1 MADREKFIKC
11 DCHGEGILVTKYD
24 NEEEMYFSFWR
35 EGINPVKLSWWMRL
49 KLCYLALFKGNF
61 YNDQVILNKEKAMEL
76 ALWIQDEHDHVTA
89 WVREMEKEG
98 EMDKTKFAVGNLLDQ
113 KPLDPASEHD
123 DWENEGGSNLS
134 NLPKEGCEGGH
145 Y

>member
-24 NEEEMYFSFWR
+24 DGEEMYFSYWR
-35 EGINPVKLSWWMRL
+35 EGINPIKLSWWMRL

-61 YNDQVILNKEKAMEL
+61 YNDQVVLNKEKAMEL
-76 ALWIQDEHDHVTA
+76 ALWIQEEHDDVTK
-89 WVREMEKEG
+89 WVREMDEESNL
-98 EMDKTKFAVGNLLDQ
+98 DKL
-113 KPLDPASEHD
+113 PP
-123 DWENEGGSNLS
+123 EGGR
-134 NLPKEGCEGGH
+134 GGH

>member
-24 NEEEMYFSFWR
+24 DEEEMYFSYWR
-35 EGINPVKLSWWMRL
+35 EGINPIKLSWRMRL

-76 ALWIQDEHDHVTA
+76 ALWIQEEHDDITT
-89 WVREMEKEG
+89 WVREVGKEG
-98 EMDKTKFAVGNLLDQ
+98 DEVKYTSPWKNPMPSSKEVIKNDPALDKTKFAVGNLLDR
-113 KPLDPASEHD
+113 KPLDQ
-123 DWENEGGSNLS
+123 L
-134 NLPKEGCEGGH
+134 
-145 Y
+145 

>member
-24 NEEEMYFSFWR
+24 DEEEMYFSYWR
-35 EGINPVKLSWWMRL
+35 EGMNPIKLSWWMRL

-98 EMDKTKFAVGNLLDQ
+98 EMDKTKFEVGDLH
-113 KPLDPASEHD
+113 DPALERD
-123 DWENEGGSNLS
+123 KTNEWGGV
-134 NLPKEGCEGGH
+134 
-145 Y
+145 

>member
-1 MADREKFIKC
+1 MADREKFVKC

-24 NEEEMYFSFWR
+24 DEEEMYFSYWR
-35 EGINPVKLSWWMRL
+35 EGINPIKLSWWMRL

-76 ALWIQDEHDHVTA
+76 ALWIQDEHDDITA
-89 WVREMEKEG
+89 WARAMDKESG
-98 EMDKTKFAVGNLLDQ
+98 VDKTKSEDEAALLKGVFATGNLLDR

-123 DWENEGGSNLS
+123 DWENEGGGNL
-134 NLPKEGCEGGH
+134 K
-145 Y
+145 